1 MAIPPD
7 VPMDTLRDMVNA
19 GMDRAAASLNVM
31 LDSPV
36 ELEIPSVAL
45 FRQEEL
51 AGNPK
56 FFGDSPISC
65 VRMGFSGPVAGTA
78 LLVFSRPSAV
88 RLVGA
93 LIGQDAAT
101 EEMNALMTEALKEV
115 GNIIINCIIGTI
127 GNILGHT
134 LDLSLPDYL
143 EGRLEE
149 LLKPATHPDSL
160 TVLLLVRTRFRA
172 QKRQIDGNIFLIFEI
187 DAADTVRTALDP
199 LPV

>member
-45 FRQEEL
+45 LKQDEL
-51 AGNPK
+51 ARSPK
-56 FFGDSPISC
+56 FFEDSPMSC
-65 VRMGFSGPVAGTA
+65 VRMGFSGQVAGTA
-78 LLVFSRPSAV
+78 LLVFSRPSAT
-88 RLVGA
+88 RLVEA
-93 LIGQDAAT
+93 LTCEDAAS
-101 EEMNALMTEALKEV
+101 EGMNALMTEALKEV

-127 GNILGHT
+127 ANILGHP

-149 LLKPATHPDSL
+149 IIKPATHPDSL

-187 DAADTVRTALDP
+187 DAADNVRMTLDP
-199 LPV
+199 LPA